1 MLFEDKIPAP
11 KGAGITQAGVQLLS
25 KIAPAIFENFELF
38 A

>member
-25 KIAPAIFENFELF
+25 KIPLRNL
-38 A
+38 